1 MKRTILIIED
11 NEMNT
16 ELLRRRLEKKGFHV
30 LAEQDGRNLKILL
43 EQFHPDLILMDL
55 SLPDRDGWELTQ
67 DVKAHKLTAHIPI
80 IAVTAHAMVG
90 DREKALTAGCDD
102 YESKP
107 VDFPVLLSKIEKL
120 LHKKQSSNTAP

>member
-30 LAEQDGRNLKILL
+30 LAEQDGSNLKILL

-55 SLPDRDGWELTQ
+55 SLPDRDGWELTRDIKSQ
-67 DVKAHKLTAHIPI
+67 ESTAHIPI

-90 DREKALTAGCDD
+90 DREKALAAGCDD

-107 VDFPVLLSKIEKL
+107 VDFPVLLDKIESL
-120 LHKKQSSNTAP
+120 LHKKQAPQSLT

>member
-16 ELLRRRLEKKGFHV
+16 ELLRRRLEKRGFHV
-30 LAEQDGRNLKILL
+30 LAEQDGRNLKVLL

-67 DVKAHKLTAHIPI
+67 EIKSQESTAQIPI

-90 DREKALTAGCDD
+90 DREKALAAGCDD

-107 VDFPVLLSKIEKL
+107 VDFPVLIDKIESL
-120 LHKKQSSNTAP
+120 LRKKKSSKKAP